1 MVALPYSTVATTNE
15 SMVAW
20 AVWTLLLLTAFVH
33 AHANQ
38 GDRFSGDVDDDDVMI
53 DKLKDVWLSNQQAI
67 RQLVPSPPRGRHQ
80 DVNDKIEFA
89 VTPQDERYYHPP
101 TLPRHDPSPSG
112 SELLH
117 RLTNDLSLPSHLEY
131 PEELLQYPDED
142 AQYPTE
148 YAAQFRPHYRPQE
161 LRRPSYLSQQ
171 GLQFPRALYP
181 GGLQNPRLLAEEE
194 DEQEEG
200 VEEEVEDAREFFRK
214 ELAGDADYDDD
225 SQLMMKKGEAN
236 YRQEAE
242 DNKDVDDTRL
252 DADAEALPKVKHAT
266 SQPEAVNYMH
276 LRRASAANH
285 EPGFSMH
292 RAPAEGEQLS
302 DVYFTAVLA
311 GSTAMAV
318 CAVVGAGICWYR
330 LNKSHRAAQD
340 AEYPAY
346 GVTGP
351 NKDLSPSGDRKLAQ
365 SAHMYHYQH
374 QKQQMIAL
382 DKSSGGERHGSTSD
396 GDSEE
401 DGDDNEYT
409 VYECPGLAPTGEM
422 EVKNPLFH
430 DDPTPATPS
439 IRKETEQDHE
449 EDKSNK

>member
-1 MVALPYSTVATTNE
+1 MVALPYSTVATTNA

-20 AVWTLLLLTAFVH
+20 AIWTLLLLTAFVH
-33 AHANQ
+33 AHANT

-53 DKLKDVWLSNQQAI
+53 DKLKDVWLSNQHAI
-67 RQLVPSPPRGRHQ
+67 RQLVPSPSRGRHQ

-101 TLPRHDPSPSG
+101 TSRHDPSPSG

-117 RLTNDLSLPSHLEY
+117 RLTSDLSLPPHLEY
-131 PEELLQYPDED
+131 PGDLLQYPDED

-148 YAAQFRPHYRPQE
+148 YAAQFRPRYRPQE
-161 LRRPSYLSQQ
+161 QRRPSYLSQQ
-171 GLQFPRALYP
+171 DLQFPRALYP

-194 DEQEEG
+194 DEPEEG

-214 ELAGDADYDDD
+214 ELAGDADYNGD
-225 SQLMMKKGEAN
+225 SQLMMKKEEAN
-236 YRQEAE
+236 YKQETE
-242 DNKDVDDTRL
+242 QSKEVDDTRP
-252 DADAEALPKVKHAT
+252 DAAAEILPASKLAT

-285 EPGFSMH
+285 EPGYSLH
-292 RAPAEGEQLS
+292 RAQGDGDQLS

-382 DKSSGGERHGSTSD
+382 EKSSGGERHGSTSD
-396 GDSEE
+396 VDSEE
-401 DGDDNEYT
+401 DGEENEYT